1 MMKTVLPYKKG
12 DLNEP
17 ENFHPITLQHVLSN
31 IFTSVIRN
39 RMYQFVETNEYI
51 ESNLQKGFWE
61 KVSGC
66 AEHIET
72 LTHIITN
79 AQLKQKGCIITL
91 LDLKN
96 VFDDVNHQLL
106 KKTLKLH
113 HLPDDVITLISSL
126 YSDYDISLL
135 MDSFLTSLIRVHR
148 GVLTKVSVP
157 QTIILSRNEEDRTQL
172 TNNKNVNTVCLIN
185 NRHNRKTSLQEQ
197 DEKSTIKKNEGN

>member
-1 MMKTVLPYKKG
+1 MVTVLPYKKG

-17 ENFHPITLQHVLSN
+17 ENFLPITLQHLLSI
-31 IFTSVIRN
+31 IFPSVIRN

-61 KVSGC
+61 KVSDC

-72 LTHIITN
+72 LTHIISN
-79 AQLKQKGCIITL
+79 AQLKQKRCIITL

-96 VFDDVNHQLL
+96 VFDEVNHQLL
-106 KKTLKLH
+106 KETLKLH
-113 HLPDDVITLISSL
+113 HLPDDLITPISSL

-148 GVLTKVSVP
+148 GVLQDDSQSPLLFNIV
-157 QTIILSRNEEDRTQL
+157 
-172 TNNKNVNTVCLIN
+172 VNTLILFLLP
-185 NRHNRKTSLQEQ
+185 KLSQT
-197 DEKSTIKKNEGN
+197 